1 MSARAGGA
9 QAGVLERNNGTNH
22 ARQCRTEGV
31 ALTAGSLSPR
41 DHIATVVA
49 AHGGLTHAVAESSR
63 LLIAHGYGQYAAHLD
78 HHRAELNVAIG
89 ELALWLESFG
99 QWANVDVGRD
109 VHPPATGQAPVRP
122 PQGSLEEQLLVARE
136 TLKTRRRTVLAEL
149 AVARSAL
156 RTAGLPADEL
166 TAYRRTVRLWA
177 GEAIDVVA
185 GVHRLT
191 MADRCIRCLGQLSA
205 DRHDALR
212 REGADV
218 LRQWMHDLEAVD
230 REGEL
235 ALAESCG
242 YGEYVQ
248 WYRAEAG

>member
-1 MSARAGGA
+1 
-9 QAGVLERNNGTNH
+9 
-22 ARQCRTEGV
+22 
-31 ALTAGSLSPR
+31 LTAGSLSPR
-41 DHIATVVA
+41 DHVITVVA
-49 AHGGLTHAVAESSR
+49 AHGGLTHAVADASR
-63 LLIAHGYGQYAAHLD
+63 LMIAHGYGEYAAHLED
-78 HHRAELNVAIG
+78 HRAELNVAIG

-99 QWANVDVGRD
+99 RWAHVDVGRD
-109 VHPPATGQAPVRP
+109 VHPPVTGQAPVRA

-136 TLKTRRRTVLAEL
+136 TLKTRRRAVLAEL
-149 AVARSAL
+149 AAARSAL
-156 RTAGLPADEL
+156 RVAGLPADEL

-177 GEAIDVVA
+177 GEAVDVVA
-185 GVHRLT
+185 AVHRLT

-205 DRHDALR
+205 DCDEALR

-235 ALAESCG
+235 ALAETCG
-242 YGEYVQ
+242 YGDFVQ